1 MTRRVILALVL
12 TLAPTALWAC
22 VLPDDGEAYVMQPP
36 TFGADCS
43 FNVPG
48 PVTAATE
55 TVGSA
60 AVNMGGGL
68 IGQRITKRLGCG
80 WDEEIWIVDCNA
92 DEMIGI
98 MGVPVAELN
107 MNRRA
112 DLLYPPAGSLRLLTT
127 NTVPDIAVM
136 AARAGYDHWTDF
148 SARLAQIS
156 GQTPP
161 DPTCGCRIF
170 YPDSAGATQ

>member
-1 MTRRVILALVL
+1 MTERFILALLL
-12 TLAPTALWAC
+12 TLAPGALWAC
-22 VLPDDGEAYVMQPP
+22 VQPDEGQAYVMPP
-36 TFGADCS
+36 ATFGADCS

-48 PVTAATE
+48 PVTDFTE
-55 TVGSA
+55 TVGAA
-60 AVNMGGGL
+60 AVHIGGGL
-68 IGQRITKRLGCG
+68 IGQRVIKRLGCG
-80 WDEEIWIVDCNA
+80 WDEEIWIVDCGSG
-92 DEMIGI
+92 EMIGI

-112 DLLYPPAGSLRLLTT
+112 DLLYPPAGSLRLSTT
-127 NTVPDIAVM
+127 NTVQDIATM
-136 AARAGYDHWTDF
+136 ATGAGYDHWTDF

-161 DPTCGCRIF
+161 DPACGCRIF